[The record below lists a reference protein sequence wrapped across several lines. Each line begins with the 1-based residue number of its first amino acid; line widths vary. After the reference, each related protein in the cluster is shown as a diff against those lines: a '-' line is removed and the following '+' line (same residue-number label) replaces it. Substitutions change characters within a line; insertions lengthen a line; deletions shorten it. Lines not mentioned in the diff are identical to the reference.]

1 MIDFF
6 LLDVQPITPIA
17 KRSCG
22 SHYLVSPLCDSLH
35 AAGDLPALAV

>member
-22 SHYLVSPLCDSLH
+22 PHYLVSPLRDSLH
-35 AAGDLPALAV
+35 ADGELLALEV